1 MTRRVVDLRLTREQA
16 GLWLLTLAVFTLV
29 VFVTWRYVG
38 TFVLG
43 LFLYYV
49 TRPVHARIGTRV
61 PSRTVSVTLALV
73 SVAIPVLVLVF
84 WTIAVAFRG
93 LRNLLGTD
101 PTTQPIPGIDTIPEL
116 SDIITLAE
124 STLPGLLT
132 DPVGL
137 LTNGLG
143 QSLIGVFE
151 TLSGSLAI
159 VVNAGLHLFIGLI
172 VLFFL
177 LRDDYRIAA
186 WGRATFVG
194 DGSVIESF
202 LEAVDRD
209 LTQVY
214 FGNILN
220 AILTGALGAVTY
232 SVLNLFAPEMV
243 RIPEPALFG
252 LLTGVGSLVPV
263 IGIKIVWVPLA
274 LILLADALLTDPSTL
289 WFVILFAVVSVVVVD
304 TLPDQVLRPYVS
316 GRSLHVGAVML
327 AYTIGPLLFGW
338 YGVFLGPLLL
348 VVVVECARHVV
359 PALVGG
365 EPPSEGDST
374 DDTDALAS
382 DEQMLDDTEGD
393 DVSTPHQPGVDDDSD
408 GSVPSD

>member
-1 MTRRVVDLRLTREQA
+1 MTRRIVDLRLTREEG

-29 VFVTWRYVG
+29 VFVTWRYIG

-49 TRPVHARIGTRV
+49 TRPVYARINRRV
-61 PSRTVSVTLALV
+61 PSRTVAVTLALV
-73 SVAIPVLVLVF
+73 TVAIPVLLLVV
-84 WTIAVAFRG
+84 WTLVVAVRG
-93 LRNLLGTD
+93 LRDFLGADLTAE
-101 PTTQPIPGIDTIPEL
+101 PIPGIDTVPEFG
-116 SDIITLAE
+116 DVVAIVETTFE
-124 STLPGLLT
+124 GLLT
-132 DPVGL
+132 DPVGV
-137 LTNGLG
+137 LTGALG

-186 WGRATFVG
+186 WGRATFIRE
-194 DGSVIESF
+194 GSVFESF
-202 LEAVDRD
+202 LQAVDRD

-232 SVLNLFAPEMV
+232 SVLNLFAPEAV

-263 IGIKIVWVPLA
+263 IGIKIVWIPLA
-274 LILLADALLTDPSTL
+274 LILLADALITDPSAL
-289 WFVILFAVVSVVVVD
+289 WFVVVFAIVSVVVVD

-348 VVVVECARHVV
+348 VVVVECARYVV
-359 PALVGG
+359 PSLVGG
-365 EPPSEGDST
+365 EPPGDEDQP
-374 DDTDALAS
+374 DDSGAFAS
-382 DEQMLDDTEGD
+382 DDSETASPDD
-393 DVSTPHQPGVDDDSD
+393 DVSSPRKPGVDDDTD
-408 GSVPSD
+408 GSVASD

>member
-29 VFVTWRYVG
+29 VFVTWWYVG

-49 TRPVHARIGTRV
+49 TRPVHARISTRV
-61 PSRTVSVTLALV
+61 PSRTASVTLALV
-73 SVAIPVLVLVF
+73 SVAIPVLLLVV
-84 WTIAVAFRG
+84 WTIAVAVRG
-93 LRNLLGTD
+93 LRDLLGADMTA
-101 PTTQPIPGIDTIPEL
+101 QPIPGIDTIPEP
-116 SDIITLAE
+116 SDVVALAE
-124 STLPGLLT
+124 STLRGLVT

-137 LTNGLG
+137 FTDGLG
-143 QSLIGVFE
+143 QSLFGVLE
-151 TLSGSLAI
+151 TLSGSLAV

-186 WGRATFVG
+186 WGRSTFVS

-232 SVLNLFAPEMV
+232 SVLNLFAPEAV

-252 LLTGVGSLVPV
+252 LLTGVGSLIPV

-274 LILLADALLTDPSTL
+274 LILLADALITDPSAL
-289 WFVILFAVVSVVVVD
+289 WFVVLFAVVSIVVVD

-348 VVVVECARHVV
+348 IVVVECARHVV

-365 EPPSEGDST
+365 DPPDGEGP
-374 DDTDALAS
+374 S
-382 DEQMLDDTEGD
+382 DENDTLAPDDETTVAPDGD
-393 DVSTPHQPGVDDDSD
+393 DVSSPRQPGVDDDTD
-408 GSVPSD
+408 GSVASD